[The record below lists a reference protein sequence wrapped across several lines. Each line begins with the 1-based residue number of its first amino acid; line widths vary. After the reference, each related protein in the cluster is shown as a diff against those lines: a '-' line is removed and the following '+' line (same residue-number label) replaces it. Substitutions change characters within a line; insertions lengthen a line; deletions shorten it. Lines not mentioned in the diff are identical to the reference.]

1 MTKIKTLPA
10 VLVILIIFGSVLG
23 YYYVHKP
30 FDAESGFGLF
40 KAVWQILIALFILT
54 LSGGLGRKILG
65 SQNEIA
71 TPIDLVTNAAIGMG
85 LIGIL
90 MLALGMTVGIEI
102 IPVLILLGVIL
113 VVTAG
118 ECLTWMRSW
127 RHFHFPRLSL
137 IQRTWFSL
145 TIIILIP
152 SLFFAS
158 APPIHYDA
166 LAYHLSLPQLYAEA
180 GRIIY
185 TPDIM
190 YVGMPQSTEMLFLLA
205 IRLGGLE
212 AATILGWFISM
223 LTLVCLF
230 EHVKIR
236 FSAGAGWAS
245 VIALLSGF
253 TFAKSPAWGYND
265 WTAMLYGLTCL
276 IALDN
281 WASSKTRRDLALA
294 ATFAG
299 MALATKYTGGII
311 LVCGI
316 GVIAFNMRREALSK
330 LGSTIFLF
338 ASLASL
344 MLLPW
349 IFKNW
354 LQTGNPFY
362 PLLYPAGAMDSIRVA
377 FYQSGTIFGDWLD
390 MILLPVQA
398 TVFGVEGREG
408 YSASIGPLLLGF
420 SLVTLIQHRTFAD
433 DQKQSLQR
441 IYIFLLTAWM
451 VWAFGSRISALLIQS
466 RLFFPVFPA
475 WAILAGAGYHAIE
488 KERLSTIRLGMIAGI
503 LATMVFIF
511 TTVEVVRDF
520 SRQDPAGV
528 VLGATSRDE
537 YLERNL
543 GSFAPAMQAVQD
555 LPSSARVLLLW
566 EPRSLYCL
574 PKCEPDEIIDRWY
587 HDRKAYG
594 MAESILNSWQN
605 EGYTHMLYFK
615 LGADNRR
622 AESKRFISEDW
633 EEMDL
638 LLSKL
643 SILENYNNAYIL
655 YSLGGN

>member
-10 VLVILIIFGSVLG
+10 VLVILIIFGSILG

-40 KAVWQILIALFILT
+40 KAIWQISSGIFILI

-65 SQNEIA
+65 DQNGSAA
-71 TPIDLVTNAAIGMG
+71 TVDLVIHAAIGMG
-85 LIGIL
+85 SMSIL
-90 MLALGMTVGIEI
+90 TLALGMTFGVSFIS
-102 IPVLILLGVIL
+102 VLLLLGIIL
-113 VVTAG
+113 VIAAKD
-118 ECLTWMRSW
+118 CLAWMRCW
-127 RHFHFPRLSL
+127 RQFHLPKSNS
-137 IQRTWFSL
+137 IQRAWFSL
-145 TIIILIP
+145 IVIIVIP
-152 SLFFAS
+152 SLFFAL

-166 LAYHLSLPQLYAEA
+166 LAYHLSLPQLYAQN

-212 AATILGWFISM
+212 AATVLGWFISM

-230 EHVKIR
+230 EYAKVR

-245 VIALLSGF
+245 VVALLCGL

-265 WTAMLYGLTCL
+265 WSATLYGLTCL
-276 IALDN
+276 VALDK
-281 WASSKTRRDLALA
+281 WAASHSRRDLLLA
-294 ATFAG
+294 AISAG
-299 MALATKYTGGII
+299 MALAAKYTGGII

-316 GVIAFNMRREALSK
+316 GVILFNMRREAFSK
-330 LGSTIFLF
+330 LASNVFLF

-349 IFKNW
+349 MIKNW

-362 PLLYPAGAMDSIRVA
+362 PLLYPAGAMDSIRIA
-377 FYQSGTIFGDWLD
+377 FFQTGTIFGDWLD

-398 TVFGVEGREG
+398 TVFGVEGGEG
-408 YSASIGPLLLGF
+408 YSASIGPFLLGF

-441 IYIFLLTAWM
+441 MYIFLLTAWM

-488 KERLSTIRLGMIAGI
+488 KERLSTIRLGMIAGM
-503 LATMVFIF
+503 LAAMVLTF
-511 TTVEVVRDF
+511 TAFEVVRDF
-520 SRQDPAGV
+520 FKQNPAGAV
-528 VLGATSRDE
+528 FGAVSREE

-543 GSFAPAMQAVQD
+543 GSFVPAMQAVQD
-555 LPSSARVLLLW
+555 LPSSSRVLFVW

-587 HDRKAYG
+587 HDRAAYVN
-594 MAESILNSWQN
+594 ADSILNAWKD
-605 EGYTHMLYFK
+605 EGFTHMLYFK

-622 AESKRFISEDW
+622 AESRRFTPEDW

-643 SILENYNNAYIL
+643 LVVENYNNAYIL
-655 YSLGGN
+655 YSLEGH